1 MNVNKLFTRSSR
13 DEQIKNGYK
22 EKDEQIKNGYNE
34 NLYPRREHEY

>member
-1 MNVNKLFTRSSR
+1 MNVNKLFKRSSR
-13 DEQIKNGYK
+13 YEQIKNGYK